1 MNVNIVHLVGR
12 VGQDPTTRETAKGKI
27 CNVSLATNSGYGDK
41 QTTDWHRITFF
52 EPLAKTVEQYVSK
65 GQELFVR
72 GRIQYKKWTDK
83 DGIEKYGTDIIANG
97 MEMGSRVGQATHERV
112 SATSEG
118 DDSLPF

>member
-12 VGQDPTTRETAKGKI
+12 VGQDPTVRETSKGKI

-72 GRIQYKKWTDK
+72 GRIQYRKWTDK

-97 MEMGSRVGQATHERV
+97 MEMGSRAGQATHESV
-112 SATSEG
+112 SVTSEG